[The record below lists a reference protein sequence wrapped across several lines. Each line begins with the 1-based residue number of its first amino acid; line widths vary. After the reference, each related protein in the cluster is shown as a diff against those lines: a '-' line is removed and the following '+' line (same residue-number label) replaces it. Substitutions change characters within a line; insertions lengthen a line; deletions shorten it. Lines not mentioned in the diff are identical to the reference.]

1 MSIHTTAARRPSW
14 RGIFAGLLMG
24 LVVSMIMLALAL
36 VLSSFLSLDLRGAG
50 IAAGVYAAVTALI
63 SAFVAGFFAVKASA
77 PEVLFGDGTD
87 ILPKDAAL
95 TGMLT
100 AAAIVVISSV
110 FAFNSVTGIVRT
122 AGNAVG
128 TTAGAIGGAASA
140 VTSTVTTVAGAGAT
154 AAAGS
159 SNAAGGDITAKA
171 QELYQKA
178 TGNISRQ
185 DIEAWVAKN
194 NETFD
199 EAQISATVNV
209 LEDMLNKTK
218 ADLNGMDFTNLDT
231 WKNIDGYAKQRADE
245 VQAIVTGDELIA
257 RLQAEGLTQEQ
268 ALEVREETATAYHEY
283 RAKTEQAIADAKM
296 NIEQTLQNAEDTAR
310 KAALYSGLFWLIS
323 TLLTFVAS
331 IMGAKTA
338 AANYRLAS
346 PITVRERDLR

>member
-1 MSIHTTAARRPSW
+1 M
-14 RGIFAGLLMG
+14 
-24 LVVSMIMLALAL
+24 
-36 VLSSFLSLDLRGAG
+36 
-50 IAAGVYAAVTALI
+50 
-63 SAFVAGFFAVKASA
+63 
-77 PEVLFGDGTD
+77 
-87 ILPKDAAL
+87 
-95 TGMLT
+95 
-100 AAAIVVISSV
+100 
-110 FAFNSVTGIVRT
+110 
-122 AGNAVG
+122 
-128 TTAGAIGGAASA
+128 
-140 VTSTVTTVAGAGAT
+140 
-154 AAAGS
+154 
-159 SNAAGGDITAKA
+159 
-171 QELYQKA
+171 
-178 TGNISRQ
+178 
-185 DIEAWVAKN
+185 
-194 NETFD
+194 
-199 EAQISATVNV
+199 

-310 KAALYSGLFWLIS
+310 KAALYSGPFWLIS

>member
-1 MSIHTTAARRPSW
+1 MSIHTTVARRPSW

-50 IAAGVYAAVTALI
+50 IAAGVYTAVTALI

-77 PEVLFGDGTD
+77 PEALFGDGTD

-128 TTAGAIGGAASA
+128 
-140 VTSTVTTVAGAGAT
+140 AT

-159 SNAAGGDITAKA
+159 SDAAGGDITAKA

-231 WKNIDGYAKQRADE
+231 WKNIDEYAKQRADE

-283 RAKTEQAIADAKM
+283 RASTEQAIADAKM
-296 NIEQTLQNAEDTAR
+296 NIEQTLQSAEDTAR